1 MGQPKG
7 LVIVEGRAWIERQI
21 ASFGACGGRRVI
33 VVLGRARDE
42 YAAALSWIDEASKG
56 GATLGDVRVTVALNE
71 DPDRGPFSSLQVGVR
86 ALKGDG
92 ASLSAAFVLPVDVP
106 APDESVWRALAA
118 GAEGADA
125 SVAVFEGRGG
135 HPVLCS
141 AALLDDILATS
152 LDAADARLDAKLRGR
167 KSVRRVDVADARV
180 LANLNRPTD
189 WIAKLM

>member
-7 LVIVEGRAWIERQI
+7 LVIVEGRAWIDRQI

-42 YAAALSWIDEASKG
+42 YAAALAWIDDASAS
-56 GATLGDVRVTVALNE
+56 GAMLGDVSVTVVVND

-86 ALKGDG
+86 ALKGV
-92 ASLSAAFVLPVDVP
+92 ASLSAAFVLPIDVP

-118 GAEGADA
+118 GADGADA
-125 SVAVFEGRGG
+125 SVPVFEGRGG

-152 LDAADARLDAKLRGR
+152 LDAPDARLDAKLRGR
-167 KSVRRVDVADARV
+167 KSVRRVDVSDARV

-189 WIAKLM
+189 WNVKLM

>member
-7 LVIVEGRAWIERQI
+7 LVIVEGRAWIDRQI
-21 ASFGACGGRRVI
+21 ASFGAYGGRRVI

-42 YAAALSWIDEASKG
+42 YAAALAWIDDASAS
-56 GATLGDVRVTVALNE
+56 GAMLGDVSVTVAVND
-71 DPDRGPFSSLQVGVR
+71 DPDRGPFSSLQVGVH
-86 ALKGDG
+86 ALKGDD
-92 ASLSAAFVLPVDVP
+92 ASLGAAYVLPIDVP

-118 GAEGADA
+118 GADGADA
-125 SVAVFEGRGG
+125 SVPVFDGRGG

-152 LDAADARLDAKLRGR
+152 LDAPDARLDAKLRGR

-180 LANLNRPTD
+180 LANFNRPTD
-189 WIAKLM
+189 WNAKLM